1 MNLRLNKMQK
11 TVLNMLL
18 DTYENS
24 ATYRGTAAK
33 NQSFSIKP
41 EKVYPDYNGDY
52 TDSDEVNRFN
62 QDMQQLAGMDYI
74 ILEYAGKSSVICKIK
89 LRVEA
94 LADIYLSLGRED
106 ITGKRS
112 RESELYLKYKGKHYI
127 IDAFCDEQVDRL
139 THHKNAK
146 FTSDIAVNILE
157 LLKYILNNTQDIM
170 ERELSIAVLGD
181 TKLFENSYKSRVC
194 KIIEEYGNHEMD
206 LSVSDMNGASEKE
219 KAILEEYHI
228 FSNPSYIF
236 FKGNVEIFYADGVS
250 IKVTPDKPIAILSE
264 TIAGINTIKIYSD
277 RVITVENLTAYN
289 RIKDSASTFIYLSGY
304 HNTAKQNFLKKIA
317 EHNKSVLWY
326 HFGDIDP
333 DGYFILKNLVDKTGI
348 PFTPLYMDTGQLRI
362 YQKYCR
368 HLEKNDIVKARTLI
382 ELGFYKEVM
391 EFMLENDCKLEQEII
406 GWELGRQS

>member
-1 MNLRLNKMQK
+1 MNLRLSKMQK

-89 LRVEA
+89 LKVEA
-94 LADIYLSLGRED
+94 LTDIYLSLGRED

-112 RESELYLKYKGKHYI
+112 RETELYLKYKGKHYI

-194 KIIEEYGNHEMD
+194 KIIEEYGNQEMD
-206 LSVSDMNGASEKE
+206 LSVSDMNGASEKR
-219 KAILEEYHI
+219 KQFLKNI
-228 FSNPSYIF
+228 IF
-236 FKGNVEIFYADGVS
+236 FQIRPIFFS
-250 IKVTPDKPIAILSE
+250 REMS
-264 TIAGINTIKIYSD
+264 
-277 RVITVENLTAYN
+277 R
-289 RIKDSASTFIYLSGY
+289 F
-304 HNTAKQNFLKKIA
+304 
-317 EHNKSVLWY
+317 
-326 HFGDIDP
+326 
-333 DGYFILKNLVDKTGI
+333 
-348 PFTPLYMDTGQLRI
+348 
-362 YQKYCR
+362 
-368 HLEKNDIVKARTLI
+368 
-382 ELGFYKEVM
+382 
-391 EFMLENDCKLEQEII
+391 FMLMEY
-406 GWELGRQS
+406 QSR

>member
-1 MNLRLNKMQK
+1 MNLRLSKMQK
-11 TVLNMLL
+11 AVLNMLI
-18 DTYENS
+18 DIYENS

-52 TDSDEVNRFN
+52 TDHDEVNQFN
-62 QDMQQLAGMDYI
+62 QNMRQLAGMQYI
-74 ILEYAGKSSVICKIK
+74 ILEYVGKSSVICKIK
-89 LRVEA
+89 LNVEL
-94 LADIYLSLGRED
+94 LADIYSSLGRED

-112 RESELYLKYKGKHYI
+112 REIELYLKYKGNHYI

-139 THHKNAK
+139 MHYKNAK

-170 ERELSIAVLGD
+170 ERELSITVLGD
-181 TKLFENSYKSRVC
+181 TKLFENSYRSRVC
-194 KIIEEYGNHEMD
+194 KIIQQYGNQEMD
-206 LSVSDMNGASEKE
+206 LSVLDMNGASEKE
-219 KAILEEYHI
+219 KAILEEYRI
-228 FSNPSYIF
+228 FSNPSYVF
-236 FKGNVEIFYADGVS
+236 FKGNVEILYDDEVS

-277 RVITVENLTAYN
+277 RIITVENLTAYN
-289 RIKDSASTFIYLSGY
+289 RIKDNTSTFIYLSGY

-317 EHNKSVLWY
+317 EHNSRVLWY

-333 DGYFILKNLVDKTGI
+333 DGFFILKNLTEKTGI
-348 PFTPLYMDTGQLRI
+348 PFTPLYMDVEQLRK
-362 YQKYCR
+362 YQKYCKY
-368 HLEKNDIVKARTLI
+368 LEKNDIVKAQTLI
-382 ELGFYKEVM
+382 ELGFYREMM

-406 GWELGRQS
+406 SLYAGLDV

>member
-1 MNLRLNKMQK
+1 MQK

-74 ILEYAGKSSVICKIK
+74 ILEYTGKSSVICKIK
-89 LRVEA
+89 LKVEA
-94 LADIYLSLGRED
+94 LADIYSSLGRED

-112 RESELYLKYKGKHYI
+112 RESELYLKYKGKNYI

-146 FTSDIAVNILE
+146 FTPDIAVNILE

-181 TKLFENSYKSRVC
+181 TKLFENSYRSRVC
-194 KIIEEYGNHEMD
+194 KIIQEYGNQEMD
-206 LSVSDMNGASEKE
+206 LSVLDMNGASEKE
-219 KAILEEYHI
+219 KAILEEYRI
-228 FSNPSYIF
+228 FSNPSYVF
-236 FKGNVEIFYADGVS
+236 FKGNVEIFYDDGIS
-250 IKVTPDKPIAILSE
+250 IKVMPDKPIAILSE
-264 TIAGINTIKIYSD
+264 TIAEINTIKIYSD
-277 RVITVENLTAYN
+277 RIITVENLTAYN
-289 RIKDSASTFIYLSGY
+289 RIKDNTSVFIYLSGY
-304 HNTAKQNFLKKIA
+304 HNTAKQKFLKKIA
-317 EHNKSVLWY
+317 EHNSSVLWY

-333 DGYFILKNLVDKTGI
+333 DGFFILKNLIEKTGI
-348 PFTPLYMDTGQLRI
+348 PFTPLHMDAGQLRI

-406 GWELGRQS
+406 SLYAGLDV

>member
-1 MNLRLNKMQK
+1 MYLN
-11 TVLNMLL
+11 
-18 DTYENS
+18 
-24 ATYRGTAAK
+24 
-33 NQSFSIKP
+33 
-41 EKVYPDYNGDY
+41 
-52 TDSDEVNRFN
+52 
-62 QDMQQLAGMDYI
+62 
-74 ILEYAGKSSVICKIK
+74 
-89 LRVEA
+89 
-94 LADIYLSLGRED
+94 
-106 ITGKRS
+106 
-112 RESELYLKYKGKHYI
+112 YKGKHHI

-146 FTSDIAVNILE
+146 FTSDNAVNILE

-194 KIIEEYGNHEMD
+194 KIIEEYGNQEMD
-206 LSVSDMNGASEKE
+206 LSVPDMNGASEKE

-228 FSNPSYIF
+228 FSNPSYVF
-236 FKGNVEIFYADGVS
+236 FKGNVEIFYDDGVS

-264 TIAGINTIKIYSD
+264 TIAGINKIKIYSD

-289 RIKDSASTFIYLSGY
+289 RIEDNTSTFIYLSGY

-333 DGYFILKNLVDKTGI
+333 DGYFILKNLIEKTGI
-348 PFTPLYMDTGQLRI
+348 PFIPLYMDTDELRKHE
-362 YQKYCR
+362 KYCR
-368 HLEKNDIVKARTLI
+368 QLEKNDIVKAQTLI
-382 ELGFYKEVM
+382 EQRFYKEVM

-406 GWELGRQS
+406 GWELGRQKHTHFYNKIT

>member
-1 MNLRLNKMQK
+1 MNLRLSKMQK

-89 LRVEA
+89 LKVEA
-94 LADIYLSLGRED
+94 LADIYSSLGRED

-112 RESELYLKYKGKHYI
+112 RESELYLKYKGKNYI

-146 FTSDIAVNILE
+146 FTPDIAVNILE

-181 TKLFENSYKSRVC
+181 TKLFENSYRSRVC
-194 KIIEEYGNHEMD
+194 KIIQEYGNQEMD
-206 LSVSDMNGASEKE
+206 LSVLDMNGASEKE
-219 KAILEEYHI
+219 KAILEEYRI
-228 FSNPSYIF
+228 FSGRN
-236 FKGNVEIFYADGVS
+236 GG
-250 IKVTPDKPIAILSE
+250 
-264 TIAGINTIKIYSD
+264 
-277 RVITVENLTAYN
+277 
-289 RIKDSASTFIYLSGY
+289 
-304 HNTAKQNFLKKIA
+304 
-317 EHNKSVLWY
+317 
-326 HFGDIDP
+326 
-333 DGYFILKNLVDKTGI
+333 
-348 PFTPLYMDTGQLRI
+348 RI
-362 YQKYCR
+362 YG
-368 HLEKNDIVKARTLI
+368 T
-382 ELGFYKEVM
+382 
-391 EFMLENDCKLEQEII
+391 ENV
-406 GWELGRQS
+406 